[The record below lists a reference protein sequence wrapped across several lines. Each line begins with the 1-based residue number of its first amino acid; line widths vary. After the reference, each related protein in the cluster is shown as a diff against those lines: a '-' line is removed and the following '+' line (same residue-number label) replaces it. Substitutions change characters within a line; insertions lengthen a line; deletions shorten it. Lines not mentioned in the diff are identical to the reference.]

1 MLWGDHS
8 PVFVQSLPQNC
19 DLCVEADI
27 FKLPQISTVKQE
39 SLKFDVH
46 YKIKLTFELF
56 NY

>member
-19 DLCVEADI
+19 VLCVEAGI

-39 SLKFDVH
+39 SLKFDFH
-46 YKIKLTFELF
+46 YKIELAFELF